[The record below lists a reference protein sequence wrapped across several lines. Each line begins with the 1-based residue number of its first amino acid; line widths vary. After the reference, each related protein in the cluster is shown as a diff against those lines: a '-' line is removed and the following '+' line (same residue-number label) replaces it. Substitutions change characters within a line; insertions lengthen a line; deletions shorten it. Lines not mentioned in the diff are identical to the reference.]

1 MEIFSALVLWCIGL
15 FENLWNLKLNF
26 KSGKTFTMLWK
37 KLIALD
43 LLVGHDNEYNQN
55 KNSHVK

>member
-1 MEIFSALVLWCIGL
+1 
-15 FENLWNLKLNF
+15 
-26 KSGKTFTMLWK
+26 MLWK

-55 KNSHVK
+55 KNSHVKQNTTEASKERIAVQYATKMMFSDFEFF